1 MVSWGPLHTFFQ
13 HQKVLEKQ
21 LPSKSFLTVLLVW
34 TKSLSVT
41 KWSFCQGSQSFCCH
55 AKMFGSHSNFWLF
68 GAIFRKCT
76 TVRFS
81 LHGVSQGYLSQNGLC
96 HDEHEHR
103 KKETKKRLFVS
114 NLLASM
120 KSCRELSCLHTH
132 VISRMCTAC
141 RMRADLSKNSR
152 LFHKCCIVHRIKKY
166 VFFDILELFSIY
178 HQFLHMVHLI
188 VINLK
193 AIQFSQ

>member
-41 KWSFCQGSQSFCCH
+41 KWSFCRGSQSFCCQ
-55 AKMFGSHSNFWLF
+55 AKMFGSHSNFCLF
-68 GAIFRKCT
+68 GAIFRRCT

-103 KKETKKRLFVS
+103 KKETKKRRFVS

-166 VFFDILELFSIY
+166 VFFWHSRVVQYIPTISSY
-178 HQFLHMVHLI
+178 MVHLLLYI
-188 VINLK
+188 E
-193 AIQFSQ
+193 

>member
-1 MVSWGPLHTFFQ
+1 MGSNYHWYFFKVCHLMVSWGPLHTFFQ

-41 KWSFCQGSQSFCCH
+41 KWSFYRGSQSFCCH
-55 AKMFGSHSNFWLF
+55 AKMLGSHSNFWLF

-76 TVRFS
+76 SVRFS

-103 KKETKKRLFVS
+103 KKETKSVFLWAIFLLPW
-114 NLLASM
+114 NLAVNWVVYILMWFQECA
-120 KSCRELSCLHTH
+120 RH
-132 VISRMCTAC
+132 VECAQTW
-141 RMRADLSKNSR
+141 
-152 LFHKCCIVHRIKKY
+152 VRIAGY
-166 VFFDILELFSIY
+166 FTSAV
-178 HQFLHMVHLI
+178 
-188 VINLK
+188 
-193 AIQFSQ
+193 